1 MKLVFSIVLALCS
14 MSLSANTAKQEVIK
28 LQTTISGNNEEPKLL
43 SILPWQD
50 LDPVQVK
57 NAPFNQYLQKQF
69 KPIDPATLANQLA
82 LHKQLQGQKAPKQQE
97 PQQSQHQ

>member
-1 MKLVFSIVLALCS
+1 MRILFASLLLLCCANVLAAS
-14 MSLSANTAKQEVIK
+14 SKQEVIK

-50 LDPVQVK
+50 LDPVKVK

-82 LHKQLQGQKAPKQQE
+82 LYKQLQGQQAPKQQE
-97 PQQSQHQ
+97 PQNNQHQ